1 MPPDT
6 QAGES
11 ESPLAIN
18 PLSER
23 DDEAN
28 PPMTPGPTSAGFN
41 LESPDVT
48 TNRLRTNEQSTTGD
62 HQQSQI
68 QFTPTNNYFR
78 NVSENKDVVKLISLL
93 ATCINSTK
101 KVYRI
106 SYFD

>member
-6 QAGES
+6 QADES
-11 ESPLAIN
+11 ESPRVIN

-28 PPMTPGPTSAGFN
+28 PMTPGPTSAGFN

-48 TNRLRTNEQSTTGD
+48 TNRLRANEQTTTAD
-62 HQQSQI
+62 NQQSQI
-68 QFTPTNNYFR
+68 QFTPTTNYFR

-101 KVYRI
+101 KV
-106 SYFD
+106 